1 MSDST
6 EQKADET
13 NRLLR
18 DIFRQLANPGGRPME
33 RITNRLVNFMAHST
47 GQGGSDLSGSGT
59 NATFTPTSKMWA
71 WVKSLTEAFGG
82 KTVQEQNVMQNQR
95 NAILASLDPF
105 NSRDH
110 DTANQLDATRQA
122 ASPLSQMMTA
132 FADYMGVPKS
142 DAETVVTQGEQQVTN
157 SLDRLAESINDNTN
171 AVRGI
176 PQTDRTQQATST
188 EPASQIPEKDQ
199 NPFLTK
205 ILSGTAWLAKKLQ
218 PVGNLIPAGLRSAMQ
233 SMGQNAAT
241 NLAGRMGVA
250 PAVAGRFGA
259 AMGMAAAP
267 VMAIFGIASVAK
279 EVVSSLRA
287 MAAQAWKTTESL
299 VSYSPALATQNAML
313 EFHREMRKFAA
324 ANAIAKGGAVD
335 GAQRIKMEDRLE
347 AAWEPLENLTTIL
360 GNDIGAGFAGLQIM
374 LLTPINQGLQAIRLM
389 TDTIRET
396 FGPAGTFSRGFIDG
410 FLKAMGLNAFANA
423 AGGQH
428 GDDEMWP
435 GWRENR
441 KVEQAD
447 MVARLRGPRAPGQE
461 IR

>member
-1 MSDST
+1 
-6 EQKADET
+6 
-13 NRLLR
+13 
-18 DIFRQLANPGGRPME
+18 
-33 RITNRLVNFMAHST
+33 
-47 GQGGSDLSGSGT
+47 
-59 NATFTPTSKMWA
+59 
-71 WVKSLTEAFGG
+71 
-82 KTVQEQNVMQNQR
+82 MQNQR
-95 NAILASLDPF
+95 NAILAALDPF

-142 DAETVVTQGEQQVTN
+142 DAENVVTQGEQQVTT
-157 SLDRLAESINDNTN
+157 SLDRLTESVNDNTN

-176 PQTDRTQQATST
+176 PQANRQAQQ
-188 EPASQIPEKDQ
+188 PASGESESPIPEQDQ

-218 PVGNLIPAGLRSAMQ
+218 PVGNLIPAGMRSALQ

-360 GNDIGAGFAGLQIM
+360 GNEIGAGFAGLQIM

-410 FLKAMGLNAFANA
+410 FLKAMGLDAFANA